1 MVPQVS
7 GTSRGRD
14 RLVRRARSVRGRTTF
29 ELACHPAFD
38 YGRSRTPTA
47 PWCRSRTKP
56 SSPRSLSRSR
66 RAVHS
71 STSPARIRSWQCC
84 RSVRRA
90 VAPHRHHR
98 PDRHR
103 RRSHL
108 PDRLTASSQTE
119 QQADAYHLYVRE
131 RWCLDSASHGQ
142 PRTPSA
148 ERADL
153 PKPDSLPRRATRHAA
168 SAPATNT
175 LITPNAGH
183 DHQALGGGQ
192 PAGTGTAP

>member
-1 MVPQVS
+1 MSYTANPEVASLQVS
-7 GTSRGRD
+7 TQSAPPLRSPERPQW
-14 RLVRRARSVRGRTTF
+14 RLNYRARKC
-29 ELACHPAFD
+29 A
-38 YGRSRTPTA
+38 
-47 PWCRSRTKP
+47 
-56 SSPRSLSRSR
+56 
-66 RAVHS
+66 
-71 STSPARIRSWQCC
+71 
-84 RSVRRA
+84 
-90 VAPHRHHR
+90 
-98 PDRHR
+98 
-103 RRSHL
+103 
-108 PDRLTASSQTE
+108 LTTE

-183 DHQALGGGQ
+183 DHQALGGGR
-192 PAGTGTAP
+192 PAGTGT